1 MCNSKD
7 KVLVQIYTYIY
18 IQNSKNKV
26 LDYICLKTN
35 FKDKVLDGM
44 CIYIYL
50 QGQGPGLHMFIN
62 TPQGQSPGLYIYI
75 YVYIVQDL
83 VLGVLKT
90 NIYIYLYIY
99 IHIYIYTGQDFV
111 LGVYL

>member
-18 IQNSKNKV
+18 TKLQEQGPGLYMFKNKFQGQGPRRYV
-26 LDYICLKTN
+26 Y
-35 FKDKVLDGM
+35 
-44 CIYIYL
+44 IYIYL

-75 YVYIVQDL
+75 CIYICID
-83 VLGVLKT
+83 
-90 NIYIYLYIY
+90 IYIYIC
-99 IHIYIYTGQDFV
+99 F
-111 LGVYL
+111 